1 MKFKLIFLALLF
13 SMCSNVTQESSEEI
27 RVVSL
32 STTHTEIIQ
41 SLEAEETLI
50 AVDSFSE
57 VDFPVEVIDAY
68 TVTAEELAPL
78 NPDVVILAFDFN
90 GIVEG
95 LENQEINYVLLPPA
109 KNFEDVYSQIET
121 IGSIINKE
129 SEAFSTTRDMKIEI
143 NRILDNAN
151 FGDTSVYHEI
161 GYSYGIYSVNSDSLI
176 GQIYN
181 SLGIVNIANNT
192 EDPFG
197 SGYPA
202 LTEEQV
208 IESNPEYIVIGHSD
222 YLNKD
227 LSTRMGWED
236 INAIENSNVYFL
248 DENLA
253 NNWGTTTVELVEQI
267 AVTFEE
273 SAQTN
278 PYSDYL
284 LLVSLLILV
293 MIVFFT
299 NRINTKERV

>member
-95 LENQEINYVLLPPA
+95 LEKQEIDYVLLPPA

-121 IGSIINKE
+121 IGSIVNRE

>member
-1 MKFKLIFLALLF
+1 MKFKIIFLALLF
-13 SMCSNVTQESSEEI
+13 SMCSNVTQETSQEI
-27 RVVSL
+27 KVVSL

-41 SLEAEETLI
+41 SLNAQETLVAI
-50 AVDSFSE
+50 DSFSE
-57 VDFPVEVIDAY
+57 VDFPVQVIDAY
-68 TVTAEELAPL
+68 TVTAEELASL

-95 LENQEINYVLLPPA
+95 LENQELNYVLLPPA

-121 IGSIINKE
+121 IGSLVNKE
-129 SEAFSTTRDMKIEI
+129 SEAFSTIRDMKIEI

-161 GYSYGIYSVNSDSLI
+161 GYSYGIYSVNSNSLI

-181 SLGIVNIANNT
+181 SLGVTNIANNT

-227 LSTRMGWED
+227 LSTRMGWES
-236 INAIENSNVYFL
+236 INAIEKSNVYFL

-267 AVTFEE
+267 ALTFEE

-284 LLVSLLILV
+284 LLISLLILV
-293 MIVFFT
+293 MIVFFS

>member
-1 MKFKLIFLALLF
+1 MKYKLIFLALLF
-13 SMCSNVTQESSEEI
+13 SMCTNVTQESNEEI
-27 RVVSL
+27 RVISL
-32 STTHTEIIQ
+32 STTHTEVIQ
-41 SLEAEETLI
+41 TLGGQDTLVAI
-50 AVDSFSE
+50 DAFSE
-57 VDFPVEVIDAY
+57 VDFPVERIDAY

-95 LENQEINYVLLPPA
+95 LENQELNYVLLPPA

-121 IGSIINKE
+121 IGALVNKE

-151 FGDTSVYHEI
+151 FGNTSVYHEI

-181 SLGIVNIANNT
+181 SLGVINIANNT

-208 IESNPEYIVIGHSD
+208 IESDPEYIVIGHSD

-227 LSTRMGWED
+227 LSTRMGWKD

-267 AVTFEE
+267 ALTFEE

-284 LLVSLLILV
+284 LLLSLLILV
-293 MIVFFT
+293 IIVFFS

>member
-13 SMCSNVTQESSEEI
+13 SMCSNVTQEASKEI

-95 LENQEINYVLLPPA
+95 LKNQEINYVLLPPA
-109 KNFEDVYSQIET
+109 KNFEDVYSQIEI
-121 IGSIINKE
+121 IGSLVNKE

-151 FGDTSVYHEI
+151 FGDASVYHEI

-181 SLGIVNIANNT
+181 SLGVVNIANNT

-227 LSTRMGWED
+227 LSTRVGWED
-236 INAIENSNVYFL
+236 INAIKNSNVYFL

-299 NRINTKERV
+299 NRINTTERV

>member
-13 SMCSNVTQESSEEI
+13 SMCSNITQEASKEI

-68 TVTAEELAPL
+68 TVTAEDLAPL

-95 LENQEINYVLLPPA
+95 LKNQEINYVLLPPA
-109 KNFEDVYSQIET
+109 KNFEDVYLQIET
-121 IGSIINKE
+121 IGSLVNKE

-151 FGDTSVYHEI
+151 FGNTSVYHEI
-161 GYSYGIYSVNSDSLI
+161 GYSYGIYSVNSNSLI

-181 SLGIVNIANNT
+181 SLCVINIANNT

-236 INAIENSNVYFL
+236 INAIEKSNVYFL

-267 AVTFEE
+267 ALTFEE
-273 SAQTN
+273 STQN
-278 PYSDYL
+278 NLYSDYL
-284 LLVSLLILV
+284 LLISLLILV
-293 MIVFFT
+293 MIVFFS

>member
-1 MKFKLIFLALLF
+1 MKFKIIFLALLF
-13 SMCSNVTQESSEEI
+13 SMCSNVTQETSQEI
-27 RVVSL
+27 KVVSL

-41 SLEAEETLI
+41 SLNAEETLVAI
-50 AVDSFSE
+50 DSFSE
-57 VDFPVEVIDAY
+57 VDFPVQVIDAY

-95 LENQEINYVLLPPA
+95 LENQELNYVLLPPA
-109 KNFEDVYSQIET
+109 KNIEEVYLQIET
-121 IGSIINKE
+121 IGSLVNKE
-129 SEAFSTTRDMKIEI
+129 SEAFSTIRDMKIEI

-151 FGDTSVYHEI
+151 FGNTSVYHEI
-161 GYSYGIYSVNSDSLI
+161 GYSYGIYSVNSNSLI

-181 SLGIVNIANNT
+181 SLGVINIANNT

-197 SGYPA
+197 SGYPS

-253 NNWGTTTVELVEQI
+253 NNWGTTTVDLVEQI
-267 AVTFEE
+267 ALIFEE

>member
-1 MKFKLIFLALLF
+1 MKFKIIFLALLF
-13 SMCSNVTQESSEEI
+13 SMCSNVTQETSQEI
-27 RVVSL
+27 KVVSL

-41 SLEAEETLI
+41 SLNAQETLVAI
-50 AVDSFSE
+50 DSFSE
-57 VDFPVEVIDAY
+57 VDFPVQVIDAY

-95 LENQEINYVLLPPA
+95 LENQELNYVLLPPA
-109 KNFEDVYSQIET
+109 KNIEEVYLQIET
-121 IGSIINKE
+121 IGSLVNKE
-129 SEAFSTTRDMKIEI
+129 SEAFSTIRDMKIEI
-143 NRILDNAN
+143 NRILNNAN
-151 FGDTSVYHEI
+151 FGNTSVYHEI
-161 GYSYGIYSVNSDSLI
+161 GYSYGIYSVNSNSLI

-181 SLGIVNIANNT
+181 SLGVTNIANNT

-197 SGYPA
+197 SGYPS
-202 LTEEQV
+202 LTEEQI

-253 NNWGTTTVELVEQI
+253 NNWGTTTVDLVKQI
-267 AVTFEE
+267 ALTFEE
-273 SAQTN
+273 STQNN

-284 LLVSLLILV
+284 LLISLLILV
-293 MIVFFT
+293 MIVFFS
-299 NRINTKERV
+299 NRINTRERV

>member
-13 SMCSNVTQESSEEI
+13 SMCSNITQEAPKEI

-41 SLEAEETLI
+41 SLEAQETLI
-50 AVDSFSE
+50 AVDAFSD

-109 KNFEDVYSQIET
+109 KNFEDVYSQIEK
-121 IGSIINKE
+121 IGSLVNKE

-151 FGDTSVYHEI
+151 FGNTSVYHEI

-181 SLGIVNIANNT
+181 SLGVVNIANNT

-236 INAIENSNVYFL
+236 INAIKNSNVYFL

-267 AVTFEE
+267 ALTFEE

-284 LLVSLLILV
+284 LLLSLLILV
-293 MIVFFT
+293 IIVFFT

>member
-13 SMCSNVTQESSEEI
+13 SMCSNVTQEASKEI

-41 SLEAEETLI
+41 SLEAQETLV

-78 NPDVVILAFDFN
+78 DPDVVILAFDFN

-121 IGSIINKE
+121 IGSLVNKE

-151 FGDTSVYHEI
+151 FGNTSVYHEI

-208 IESNPEYIVIGHSD
+208 IESNPDYIVIGHSD

-227 LSTRMGWED
+227 LSTRMGWKD

-253 NNWGTTTVELVEQI
+253 NNWGTTTVDLVEQI
-267 AVTFEE
+267 ALTFEE

-284 LLVSLLILV
+284 LLLSLLILV
-293 MIVFFT
+293 IIVFFT

>member
-13 SMCSNVTQESSEEI
+13 SMCSNVTQEASKEI

-50 AVDSFSE
+50 AIDSFSE

-95 LENQEINYVLLPPA
+95 LENQKINYVLLPPA
-109 KNFEDVYSQIET
+109 KNFEEVYSQIET
-121 IGSIINKE
+121 IGSLVNKE
-129 SEAFSTTRDMKIEI
+129 SEAFSATRDMKIEI
-143 NRILDNAN
+143 NRIFENAN

-181 SLGIVNIANNT
+181 SLGVVNIANNT

-208 IESNPEYIVIGHSD
+208 FESNPEYIVIGHSD

-267 AVTFEE
+267 ALTFEE

>member
-95 LENQEINYVLLPPA
+95 LKNQEINYVLLPPA

-121 IGSIINKE
+121 IGFLVNKE

-151 FGDTSVYHEI
+151 FGDISVYHEI

-181 SLGIVNIANNT
+181 SLGVVNIANNT

-293 MIVFFT
+293 MTVFFT

>member
-121 IGSIINKE
+121 IGSIVNRE
-129 SEAFSTTRDMKIEI
+129 NEAFSTTRDMKIEI

-181 SLGIVNIANNT
+181 SLGVVNIANNT

>member
-1 MKFKLIFLALLF
+1 MKFKIIFLALLF
-13 SMCSNVTQESSEEI
+13 SMCSNVTQETSQEI
-27 RVVSL
+27 KVVSL

-41 SLEAEETLI
+41 SLNARETLVAI
-50 AVDSFSE
+50 DSFSE
-57 VDFPVEVIDAY
+57 VDFPVQVIDAY

-95 LENQEINYVLLPPA
+95 LENQELNYVLLPPA
-109 KNFEDVYSQIET
+109 KNIEEVYLQIET
-121 IGSIINKE
+121 IGSLVNKE
-129 SEAFSTTRDMKIEI
+129 SEAFSTIRDMKIEI

-151 FGDTSVYHEI
+151 FGNTSVYHEI
-161 GYSYGIYSVNSDSLI
+161 GYSYGIYSVNSNSLI

-181 SLGIVNIANNT
+181 SLGVTNIANNT

-197 SGYPA
+197 SGYPS
-202 LTEEQV
+202 LTEEQI

-253 NNWGTTTVELVEQI
+253 NNWGTTTVDLVKQI
-267 AVTFEE
+267 ALTFEE
-273 SAQTN
+273 STQTN

-284 LLVSLLILV
+284 LLISLLILV
-293 MIVFFT
+293 MNIFFS